1 MVISSNKPALMSANV
16 EILKN
21 SGEVVFPAASLL
33 NLVWETFGLM
43 TGVPQ
48 MKVKVMFEDVKFSE
62 VLKLKENQD
71 VSLLCHIHRGKF
83 IVKLHAL

>member
-1 MVISSNKPALMSANV
+1 MKIP
-16 EILKN
+16 
-21 SGEVVFPAASLL
+21 GEVVFPAASLL

-48 MKVKVMFEDVKFSE
+48 MSVKVMFEDVKFLE

-71 VSLLCHIHRGKF
+71 VSIMCHIHRGK
-83 IVKLHAL
+83 IVVKVTTFDNS